1 VEPRPDRHDRLKKE
15 PMITLPQPPDAM
27 LKKLANDFLFALVN
41 RDFGII
47 LGKIDR
53 VHGIWT
59 SEKLVAALN
68 LVTGNRWV
76 SEFMTINKTA
86 APVLSGDATRYE
98 YQHRLP
104 INGSWSEARMVIR
117 LHQQRGAQ
125 YSLEFVGFVK

>member
-1 VEPRPDRHDRLKKE
+1 
-15 PMITLPQPPDAM
+15 MITLPQPPDAA

-53 VHGIWT
+53 AHGIWT
-59 SEKLVAALN
+59 SDKLVIALN
-68 LVTGNRWV
+68 QATSNRWV

-86 APVLSGDATRYE
+86 APVLSGDAARYE

-104 INGSWSEARMVIR
+104 INGAWSPARMVLR
-117 LHQQRGAQ
+117 LHQQRGTQ
-125 YSLEFVGFVK
+125 YSLELVGFVA